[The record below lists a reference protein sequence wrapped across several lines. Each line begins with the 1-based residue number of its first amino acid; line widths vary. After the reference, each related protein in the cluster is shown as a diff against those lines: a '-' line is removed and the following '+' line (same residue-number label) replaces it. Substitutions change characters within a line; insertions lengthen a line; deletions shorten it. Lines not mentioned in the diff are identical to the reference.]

1 MILILLE
8 TGPWSL
14 GTEKKVLGVS
24 AGGDLGWAQCLSSVP
39 TFSWSQSL
47 GLCVSFVEV
56 FRSDG
61 IDTWMT
67 LKHHL
72 AWSLIT
78 ISGQFTDNSLS
89 VRICISASKG
99 GKRLDFQWSSQACV
113 HIPLLRYFDSVMQNG
128 FIFAGYVTLASQS
141 PYPIIVYSVANYR
154 PHFWA
159 NMSFS
164 LSQLSHFLFT
174 YLPYIEWRTPYFW
187 PTVQKF
193 WYVC

>member
-24 AGGDLGWAQCLSSVP
+24 AEGDLGWAQCLSSVP
-39 TFSWSQSL
+39 TFSWSQSR
-47 GLCVSFVEV
+47 GLCVSFVEM

-89 VRICISASKG
+89 VCICISASKG
-99 GKRLDFQWSSQACV
+99 WKRLDFQWSSQACV
-113 HIPLLRYFDSVMQNG
+113 HTPSPVLRFCNAEWIHAAASSGHPDIIWSTLSSCLHACYISCVGSGLL
-128 FIFAGYVTLASQS
+128 TLTCW
-141 PYPIIVYSVANYR
+141 
-154 PHFWA
+154 FWFGDA
-159 NMSFS
+159 
-164 LSQLSHFLFT
+164 
-174 YLPYIEWRTPYFW
+174 
-187 PTVQKF
+187 
-193 WYVC
+193 VCCKPSR